1 MSPLKKW
8 NVSCIHNNSVFMS
21 TQHQSVPSH
30 LQFTF
35 SIIFYPILCTYVHTV
50 ISYIKHF
57 VTTETQSGPFIHNQ
71 RTKTSEKPLS
81 FTPYIK
87 RNQEKLSKK
96 CYFSSFHPLKFF
108 FDARIKKT
116 YKQQQ
121 RYIDSCNRFTL
132 YLVYLIPF
140 AYK

>member
-96 CYFSSFHPLKFF
+96 CYFSSFHPLKKIFF
-108 FDARIKKT
+108 
-116 YKQQQ
+116 
-121 RYIDSCNRFTL
+121 
-132 YLVYLIPF
+132 
-140 AYK
+140 